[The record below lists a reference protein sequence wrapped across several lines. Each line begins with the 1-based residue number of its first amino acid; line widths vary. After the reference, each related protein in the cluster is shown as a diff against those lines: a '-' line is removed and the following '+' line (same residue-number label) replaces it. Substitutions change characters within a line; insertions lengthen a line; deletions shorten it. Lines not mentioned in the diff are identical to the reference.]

1 MASLS
6 KKTLAGAAASAVA
19 LAGLAV
25 AAPQAIAQE
34 NNNAVADNSQ
44 APHSDFKLAAEA
56 LNNSGP
62 DEKRVDHRQV
72 GIRFTWSGLDTG
84 ALSDSDNVTF
94 AIIPADAPSSGIR
107 AKEHR
112 SIVADINDL
121 RPRGDG
127 SFGANGGAIVG
138 DINWG
143 VKPNDV
149 VGAHDIDIIAWI
161 GPGESSD
168 ENLLGR
174 APVELGELDRA
185 ILGLEEPSLRGQ
197 YAPEGEAEAPEGE
210 DNSPKGEAEA
220 PEGEDNTSKGE
231 AEAPEGEDN
240 TSKGEAEAPEGED
253 NSPKGETE
261 APTEE
266 SNQQQV
272 PEAEQPST
280 NSASA
285 PVQQVSSGQPAPAP
299 ARTASNQQGVLA
311 NTGASVAGVAALGG
325 VALMIGLGVLA
336 LRRRNA

>member
-197 YAPEGEAEAPEGE
+197 YAPKGEAEAPEGE
-210 DNSPKGEAEA
+210 DNSP
-220 PEGEDNTSKGE
+220 KGE

>member
-210 DNSPKGEAEA
+210 DN
-220 PEGEDNTSKGE
+220 
-231 AEAPEGEDN
+231 

-285 PVQQVSSGQPAPAP
+285 PVQQVSSGQPASAP

>member
-185 ILGLEEPSLRGQ
+185 ILGLEEPGLRGQ

-210 DNSPKGEAEA
+210 DNSPKGE
-220 PEGEDNTSKGE
+220 T
-231 AEAPEGEDN
+231 EAPEGEDN

-285 PVQQVSSGQPAPAP
+285 PVQQVSLGQPAPAP

>member
-210 DNSPKGEAEA
+210 DNSPKGE
-220 PEGEDNTSKGE
+220 
-231 AEAPEGEDN
+231 
-240 TSKGEAEAPEGED
+240 
-253 NSPKGETE
+253 TE

-285 PVQQVSSGQPAPAP
+285 PVQQVSSGQPASAP

>member
-210 DNSPKGEAEA
+210 DNSPKGE
-220 PEGEDNTSKGE
+220 
-231 AEAPEGEDN
+231 
-240 TSKGEAEAPEGED
+240 
-253 NSPKGETE
+253 TE

>member
-6 KKTLAGAAASAVA
+6 KKTPAGAAASAVA

-121 RPRGDG
+121 RPRGDW

-220 PEGEDNTSKGE
+220 P
-231 AEAPEGEDN
+231 
-240 TSKGEAEAPEGED
+240 
-253 NSPKGETE
+253 
-261 APTEE
+261 TEE

-325 VALMIGLGVLA
+325 VALMIVLGVLA